1 MFGMPVAFRSGVRA
15 SNMNPQFKQVMYK
28 NVHTERDLVSACL
41 PSFRHVG
48 NARRY
53 SQSVKQEP

>member
-1 MFGMPVAFRSGVRA
+1 
-15 SNMNPQFKQVMYK
+15 MNPQFKQVMYK

-41 PSFRHVG
+41 PSFRHVS